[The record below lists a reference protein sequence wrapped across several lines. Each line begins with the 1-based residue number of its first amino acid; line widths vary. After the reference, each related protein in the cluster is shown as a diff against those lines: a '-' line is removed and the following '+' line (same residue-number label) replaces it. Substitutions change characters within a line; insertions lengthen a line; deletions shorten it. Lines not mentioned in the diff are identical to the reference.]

1 MEFTP
6 INNRKD
12 SSFYQEEMEIR
23 FCQCDASH
31 RLKVSELFRI
41 MTTSQTWRLSSAGWI
56 TSF

>member
-41 MTTSQTWRLSSAGWI
+41 MTNLADMA
-56 TSF
+56 FV